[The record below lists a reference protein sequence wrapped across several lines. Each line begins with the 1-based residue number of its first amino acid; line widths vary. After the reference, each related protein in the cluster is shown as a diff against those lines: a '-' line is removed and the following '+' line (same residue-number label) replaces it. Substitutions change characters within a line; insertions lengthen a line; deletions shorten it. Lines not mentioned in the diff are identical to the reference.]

1 MSADIDFDYR
11 ADDQSAY
18 SWMDFSAF
26 APKADASALLT
37 SLDEIIIMLPSH
49 GQGMSMSNNDDNQHM
64 FARWRNSEV
73 SRNFHR
79 LGLLVAAIILVAGLL
94 LMTKDALGLRLWDLI
109 PADIPILAGGIAI
122 GLTGIGL
129 AALAAYGIV
138 RAIGFAIDRSI

>member
-1 MSADIDFDYR
+1 MPEH
-11 ADDQSAY
+11 DDDKQ
-18 SWMDFSAF
+18 
-26 APKADASALLT
+26 ALY
-37 SLDEIIIMLPSH
+37 
-49 GQGMSMSNNDDNQHM
+49 
-64 FARWRNSEV
+64 ARWRNSDV

-94 LMTKDALGLRLWDLI
+94 LMAKDALGVRFWDLI

-138 RAIGFAIDRSI
+138 RAIGRAINRSV